1 MDESIK
7 EPGLHGKNVVVI
19 GGSRGLGRALVAA
32 AHAEGAQVLAVA
44 RQEAELR
51 KVAEE
56 LSGVQVLALDATH
69 ESAPARVFAALSPD
83 VLLVCAGAVPHMAPL
98 GEQSWEQF
106 SRNWNT
112 DVKIAL
118 FFLQA
123 ALNMPLPEG
132 STIILMSSGAA
143 IGGSPLS
150 GGYAGSKRTLMF
162 LARYAQEESD
172 RLHLG
177 LRFLALAPG
186 NIMPET
192 DIGKTAVSAYAAS
205 RGLSVE
211 DFISFQRSS
220 HTLVTPDL
228 VANALIEL
236 ASDPQKSAGK
246 SFLLSGK
253 GMEIVP

>member
-1 MDESIK
+1 MNEGIK
-7 EPGLHGKNVVVI
+7 APRLHDKNVVVI
-19 GGSRGLGRALVAA
+19 GASRGLGRAIVAA
-32 AHAEGAQVLAVA
+32 AYAEGAHVLAVA
-44 RQEAELR
+44 RQEQPLKQLA
-51 KVAEE
+51 AQFP
-56 LSGVQVLALDATH
+56 GVQILTLDATS
-69 ESAPARVFAALSPD
+69 EGAPAQVFATLSPD
-83 VLLVCAGAVPHMAPL
+83 VLILCAGAVPHMAPL
-98 GEQSWEQF
+98 AEQSWEQF

-112 DVKIAL
+112 DVKLSLL
-118 FFLQA
+118 FCQA
-123 ALNMPLPEG
+123 ALTPPLPAG
-132 STIILMSSGAA
+132 TTIILMSSGAA

-150 GGYAGSKRTLMF
+150 GGYSGAKREQMI
-162 LARYAQEESD
+162 LASYAQEESD

-192 DIGKTAVSAYAAS
+192 DMGKTAASAYAFS

-211 DFISFQRSS
+211 DFASLQ
-220 HTLVTPDL
+220 TGGQPLVTPDL
-228 VANALIEL
+228 VANAVIEL

>member
-1 MDESIK
+1 MDENSK
-7 EPGLHGKNVVVI
+7 ESGLHGKKVVVI
-19 GGSRGLGRALVAA
+19 GGSRGLGRAIVAA
-32 AHAEGAQVLAVA
+32 THAQGAQVLAVA
-44 RQEAELR
+44 RQAEPLATL
-51 KVAEE
+51 VDAFP
-56 LSGVQVLALDATH
+56 GVRVLALDGSS
-69 ESAPARVFAALSPD
+69 ESAPAQVFATLSPD

-98 GEQSWEQF
+98 GEQSFEQF
-106 SRNWNT
+106 SRYWNT
-112 DVKIAL
+112 DVKISL

-123 ALNMPLPEG
+123 ALNTPLPEG

-162 LARYAQEESD
+162 LARYAQQESD

-186 NIMPET
+186 NMMPET
-192 DIGKTAVSAYAAS
+192 DIGKTAASAYAAS

-211 DFISFQRSS
+211 GFISFQRSG
-220 HTLVTPDL
+220 HALVTPDL
-228 VANALIEL
+228 VANAVIEL
-236 ASDPQKSAGK
+236 ARDPQKSAGK

>member
-1 MDESIK
+1 MNESSQ
-7 EPGLHGKNVVVI
+7 PQRLRDKNVVVI
-19 GGSRGLGRALVAA
+19 GASRGLGRAIVAA

-44 RQEAELR
+44 R
-51 KVAEE
+51 KVAELAKLTEE
-56 LSGVQVLALDATH
+56 LAGVQVLALDATSL
-69 ESAPARVFAALSPD
+69 SAPAQVFATISPD

-112 DVKIAL
+112 DVKISL

-123 ALNMPLPEG
+123 ALNTPLPEG

-150 GGYAGSKRTLMF
+150 GGYSGAKREQMI
-162 LARYAQEESD
+162 LASYAQEESD

-192 DIGKTAVSAYAAS
+192 DMGKTAASAYAAS

-211 DFISFQRSS
+211 DFASLQ
-220 HTLVTPDL
+220 TGGQPLVTPDL
-228 VANALIEL
+228 VANAVIEL

>member
-7 EPGLHGKNVVVI
+7 ELGLHGKNVVVI

-56 LSGVQVLALDATH
+56 LSGVQVLALDATQ

-106 SRNWNT
+106 SRNWN
-112 DVKIAL
+112 
-118 FFLQA
+118 
-123 ALNMPLPEG
+123 N
-132 STIILMSSGAA
+132 
-143 IGGSPLS
+143 
-150 GGYAGSKRTLMF
+150 
-162 LARYAQEESD
+162 

-192 DIGKTAVSAYAAS
+192 DMGKTAASAYAAS

-211 DFISFQRSS
+211 DFISLQRGGQP
-220 HTLVTPDL
+220 LVTPDL